1 MKIYKTRQGPVIEI
15 DRAFF
20 LLQNE
25 NWDSFI
31 NDDNLLQKAEEL
43 TGNMKRR

>member
-15 DRAFF
+15 ERTFF

-31 NDDNLLQKAEEL
+31 NDDNLFQKAEEL
-43 TGNMKRR
+43 TGKLSGR